1 MEAMKR
7 VFPVLL
13 AALLI
18 SPALAQ
24 GIRIVRPGTPPP
36 ATTPSTAPDLS
47 DVPAG
52 WRVVAGRVS
61 APSTVRLPAGSIVT
75 VAIQDVTGGRTPST
89 LLEVSFPT
97 TKLSTPYQLQY
108 NPVRISPRREY
119 VVTARVNDA
128 RGRLLYRSAARQ
140 ELPEGRAATLNLRVT
155 AR

>member
-1 MEAMKR
+1 MKR
-7 VFPVLL
+7 TLPLLL
-13 AALLI
+13 AALLA

-24 GIRIVRPGTPPP
+24 GIRIVRPSTPPP
-36 ATTPSTAPDLS
+36 ATTASTPDLS

-61 APSTVRLPAGSIVT
+61 APSTVRLPAGSTVT
-75 VAIQDVTGGRTPST
+75 VAIQDVTGGRSPST

-108 NPVRISPRREY
+108 NPVRINPRREY

-128 RGRLLYRSAARQ
+128 RGRLLYRSVTRQ
-140 ELPEGRAATLNLRVT
+140 DLPESRTAVLNLRVT
-155 AR
+155 PR